1 MPLQTIARDISV
13 ADSQNLDSFSKVRA
27 SEVTIQSY
35 VNFKY
40 GGYASIEGIDFTAVP
55 IGGQFVWTTQ
65 NRGLGIG
72 RTALVNVNIGI
83 RVPTLSHY
91 TAGTTLKTYIT
102 FKINDASLITGSGQI
117 YVGAGDYSL
126 LGQLDC
132 GFVGIVIVN
141 SVYSIRIAQTNLVG
155 SSAVGTYSRSVWD
168 DKLDGTGKS
177 GINLDFS
184 KIQILFVKQ
193 QSGRNGQ
200 ITVGFVVDG
209 EEVVALKVKFTNS
222 SVPLPL
228 SDKVNVLSTFGPC
241 AGLLSTGT
249 GGAIGTVLTFYEGVS
264 ITEDSGRHIP
274 LYYQF
279 SHTTVTSSIPSGSFK
294 RIVTYRL
301 DTLGDS
307 SFFTKIILSELEI
320 MSTGNDGFYWE
331 LRYSEAGSNA
341 LMTAINSNSN
351 LQYETTTTITNGF
364 ATVITGGFVNVGE
377 KSNITLPESISNCY
391 PIQNSFNF
399 LSNTHRTISLWIK
412 PFSTSTSSIATMTYK
427 EIK

>member
-27 SEVTIQSY
+27 SEVTVQSY

-40 GGYASIEGIDFTAVP
+40 GGYATLEGIDFTAVAT
-55 IGGQFVWTTQ
+55 GGQFAWESQ
-65 NRGLGIG
+65 NKGLGIE
-72 RTALVNVNIGI
+72 RVALLNVNIGV

-91 TAGTTLKTYIT
+91 TAGTTLKTYVA

-117 YVGAGDYSL
+117 YVGAGDYSS

-132 GFVGIVIVN
+132 GFVGLVIVN
-141 SVYSIRIAQTNLVG
+141 SVYSIRIIQTNLVA
-155 SSAVGTYSRSVWD
+155 SSSTGTYSRSNWD

-209 EEVVALKVKFTNS
+209 EEVEALKVKFTNS
-222 SVPLPL
+222 SVTPPL
-228 SDKVNVLSTFGPC
+228 SDKGNVLSMFGPC
-241 AGLLSTGT
+241 AGLASTGT
-249 GGAIGTVLTFYEGVS
+249 GGAIGTVLTLYEGVA

-274 LYYQF
+274 SYYQF

-294 RIVTYRL
+294 RIVTYKL
-301 DTLGDS
+301 NPSGDS
-307 SFFTKIILSELEI
+307 SFFTKVILSELEI

-331 LRYSEAGSNA
+331 LRYLESGSNTTF
-341 LMTAINSNSN
+341 TAIDSNSN
-351 LQYETTTTITNGF
+351 LQYDTTNTTTNGF
-364 ATVITGGFVNVGE
+364 ATVITGGFVNAGE

-391 PIQNSFNF
+391 PIQSYYNF
-399 LSNTHRTISLWIK
+399 QLNTHRTISLWIK
-412 PFSTSTSSIATMTYK
+412 PFSTSTSSVATMTYK